1 MSFIQLTKIPR
12 PSRALGSVKL
22 IQKTLRS
29 GIATSGLKQQSL
41 LVHQPNYS
49 FLKDLGLG
57 EENLGV
63 YSGKWGGSGEVK
75 VFKAI
80 SSL

>member
-1 MSFIQLTKIPR
+1 MKLLQIAQNFRSFNCF
-12 PSRALGSVKL
+12 GSLRLV
-22 IQKTLRS
+22 QKTFKNGL
-29 GIATSGLKQQSL
+29 ATSGTTHQSY
-41 LVHQPNYS
+41 LVNQPSYS

-75 VFKAI
+75 EFC
-80 SSL
+80 